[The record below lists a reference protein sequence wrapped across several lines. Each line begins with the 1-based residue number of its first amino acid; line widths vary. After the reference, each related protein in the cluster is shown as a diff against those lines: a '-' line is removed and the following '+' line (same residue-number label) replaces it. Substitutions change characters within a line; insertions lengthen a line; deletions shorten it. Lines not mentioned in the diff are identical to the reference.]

1 MKSEDDGQG
10 GRRKKKKGV
19 KDKVKEKL
27 PGVGGGK
34 DHNSQTTTVPAAT
47 ATHHPAEPTHE
58 KKGILDKIKEKLPG
72 HHNH

>member
-1 MKSEDDGQG
+1 SEDDGQG
-10 GRRKKKKGV
+10 GRRKKKGV
-19 KDKVKEKL
+19 KDKVKEKI
-27 PGVGGGK
+27 PGVGGK
-34 DHNSQTTTVPAAT
+34 DHNSQTTTAPAAAT